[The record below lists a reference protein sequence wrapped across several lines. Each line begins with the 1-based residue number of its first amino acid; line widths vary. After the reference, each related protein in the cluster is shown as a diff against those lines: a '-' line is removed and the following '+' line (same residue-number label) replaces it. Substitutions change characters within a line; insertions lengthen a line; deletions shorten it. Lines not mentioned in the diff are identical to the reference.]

1 MATLTTSYQKIG
13 TGEVKTFGAT
23 KARIDLYAKYNSQS
37 TANNTTNW
45 SIEARLVITSG
56 SYIGEYTGTTLTL
69 SGDGISSTQS
79 KGTGNFK
86 SQTLGSASGTT
97 THNADGTKS
106 ISASASMKFSAWG
119 TTLTVSGSA
128 TLPTIPRYASITKFE
143 VNKRDETSV
152 TYNFT
157 TDATCDYAKYS
168 TDNGATWHDLP
179 TTNIV
184 SGLSAGTTYNFKLQV
199 RRADSGLWTTSNT
212 VQQTTYAYPYCI
224 SAPDFTIGDNATFT
238 FYNPL
243 NRTIQIQMWSYTS
256 QQFVSDL
263 ITTSGTS
270 YTGFSDIADRLYA
283 SIPNSRNSQYIFD
296 VHYGTNKS
304 IKAGGYYSIRGDET
318 PTFEDFDYEDTNSDI
333 INLTGNNQILV
344 DNYSTCKFSI
354 PTRAIGKNGATIDSY
369 ICYYGDNYI
378 TYLEQNMANYWKKL
392 HEDRFALNF
401 DSSTNINEIAC
412 TGAAGWEC
420 LYFPIKTVAGK
431 TYKFTFDY
439 KNPNGYTPLSGLVGI
454 PCQILT
460 RVDDSENA
468 SNQIAYITLD
478 PTANQSTQH
487 LEIQFTAT
495 ASITYINFNFGY
507 AADGVTTTIYLGNF
521 KLNDIN
527 GTGNI
532 LKVQAIDSRGLSTT
546 VTKTIT
552 NIPYKNAF
560 INELSTE
567 RKDGID
573 SKTFLAGKF
582 TIYNG
587 SWNNSSDDNSQN
599 RLKYVGYSVYK
610 NNAWSNYYDI
620 TNAVVSN
627 ANVRTDGNNKIYEFD
642 YDDDIQ
648 IHENGTS
655 GGFTLGKEFP
665 IKVLI
670 KDGNN
675 SYVFTPTNYE
685 ALFNTTVS
693 DGTVATCLHKDS
705 NGLYHLGI
713 NCMSSDNYM
722 VMANDNPIIDNDGKI
737 IGNDIVKLVSVKYGQ
752 SLTIPAHGSV
762 NLYVTAPTIPG
773 YTFLGCVGGTG
784 EGLTG
789 LLVSA
794 TVGYLNTWLY
804 NARDNAGTW
813 SNVEFVLLYVRS
825 I

>member
-13 TGEVKTFGAT
+13 TGGVKTLGAT

-56 SYIGEYTGTTLTL
+56 SYIGEYSGTTLTL
-69 SGDGISSTQS
+69 SGDGISSSQS

-86 SQTLGSASGTT
+86 SQTLGNASGTT

-106 ISASASMKFSAWG
+106 VTASASMKFSTWG

-128 TLPTIPRYASITKFE
+128 TLPTIPRYANITNFTVSKI
-143 VNKRDETSV
+143 DETSV
-152 TYNFT
+152 RYGWNV
-157 TDATCDYAKYS
+157 DATCDWAQYS
-168 TDNGATWHDLP
+168 TDNGATWYNLP
-179 TTNIV
+179 PTNIV
-184 SGLSAGTTYNFKLQV
+184 SGLSANTTYKFKLKL
-199 RRADSGLWTTSNT
+199 RRQDSQLWTESNT
-212 VQQTTYAYPYCI
+212 VQQSTYAYPYCI

-283 SIPNSRNSQYIFD
+283 SIPNSKNSQYSFD

-304 IKAGGYYSIRGDET
+304 IKVGGYYSIRGDET
-318 PTFEDFDYEDTNSDI
+318 PIFEDFDYEDTNSDI

-354 PTRAIGKNGATIDSY
+354 PTRAIGKNSATIDSY

-378 TYLEQNMANYWKKL
+378 TYLEQNMSDYWKKQY
-392 HEDRFALNF
+392 EDRFNLSF
-401 DSSTNINEIAC
+401 DINTNINEVAC
-412 TGAAGWEC
+412 NGAGGWEC
-420 LYFPIKTVAGK
+420 LYFPIRTVAGK

-439 KNPNGYTPLSGLVGI
+439 RNPNGYTPLSGQAGI
-454 PCQILT
+454 SCQILT
-460 RVDDSENA
+460 RVDDNENT
-468 SNQIAYITLD
+468 SNQIAYITLN
-478 PTANQSTQH
+478 PTANQNIQH
-487 LEIQFTAT
+487 LEVQFTAT
-495 ASITYINFNFGY
+495 TSITYINFNFGY

-532 LKVQAIDSRGLSTT
+532 LKVQVIDSRGLSTI

-567 RKDGID
+567 RKDGVD

-587 SWNNSSDDNSQN
+587 SWDGTNVENSQN

-620 TNAVVSN
+620 TNAVVS
-627 ANVRTDGNNKIYEFD
+627 AASVRTDGNNKIYEFD

-675 SYVFTPTNYE
+675 SYVFTPTNYQ
-685 ALFNTTVS
+685 ALLNTNVS

-705 NGLYHLGI
+705 NGLYHFGI
-713 NCMSSDNYM
+713 NCMSNDNYM
-722 VMANDNPIIDNDGKI
+722 VVANDNPIIDNDGKI

-773 YTFLGCVGGTG
+773 YTFLGCVGGAG

-804 NARDNAGTW
+804 NTRDNAGTW

>member
-1 MATLTTSYQKIG
+1 MASFNGDIGTPSGAFNLKVEYSYTQSISGNYTDITATGYVKRNRSSVSPFNSSSSSTLTVDGESASY
-13 TGEVKTFGAT
+13 
-23 KARIDLYAKYNSQS
+23 
-37 TANNTTNW
+37 
-45 SIEARLVITSG
+45 SG
-56 SYIGEYTGTTLTL
+56 SYDLR
-69 SGDGISSTQS
+69 SDGYKSIVS
-79 KGTGNFK
+79 KSK
-86 SQTLGSASGTT
+86 RVY
-97 THNADGTKS
+97 HNADGTKS
-106 ISASASMKFSAWG
+106 ISISFSFNG
-119 TTLTVSGSA
+119 KLSNYYPNGSISQTI
-128 TLPTIPRYASITKFE
+128 TLPTIPRYANITNFTVSKI
-143 VNKRDETSV
+143 DETSV
-152 TYNFT
+152 RYGWTV
-157 TDATCDYAKYS
+157 DATCDWAQYS
-168 TDNGATWHDLP
+168 TDNGATWYNLP

-184 SGLSAGTTYNFKLQV
+184 SGLSAGTTYNFKLKL
-199 RRADSGLWTTSNT
+199 RRQDSQLWTESNT
-212 VQQTTYAYPYCI
+212 VQQSTYAYPYCI
-224 SAPDFTIGDNATFT
+224 SAPDFTIGDNVTFT

-283 SIPNSRNSQYIFD
+283 SIPNSRNSQYSFD

-304 IKAGGYYSIRGDET
+304 IKTGGYYSIKGDET
-318 PTFEDFDYEDTNSDI
+318 PTFEDFDYEDTNSNI
-333 INLTGNNQILV
+333 LNLTSSNQILV

-378 TYLEQNMANYWKKL
+378 TYLEQNMANYWKKI

-439 KNPNGYTPLSGLVGI
+439 RNPNGYTPLSGQSGI

-468 SNQIAYITLD
+468 SNQIAYITLN
-478 PTANQSTQH
+478 PTVNQSTQH
-487 LEIQFTAT
+487 LEVQFTAT
-495 ASITYINFNFGY
+495 TSITYINFNFGY

-527 GTGNI
+527 GIGNT
-532 LKVQAIDSRGLSTT
+532 LKVQVIDSRGLSTI

-567 RKDGID
+567 RKDGVD

-587 SWNNSSDDNSQN
+587 SWDGTNVENSQN

-620 TNAVVSN
+620 TNAVVSA
-627 ANVRTDGNNKIYEFD
+627 ANVSIDGNNKIYEFD

-722 VMANDNPIIDNDGKI
+722 VMANGNPIIDNDGKI

-762 NLYVTAPTIPG
+762 SLYVTAPTIPG
-773 YTFLGCVGGTG
+773 YTFLGCVGGAG

-804 NARDNAGTW
+804 NTRDNAGTW